1 MLCTSQ
7 PMITAYAFVR
17 GSDGGTSPN
26 SDRWAAS
33 TPRAQRTLKVSEI
46 LAEQDAVGSNNSGR
60 RSAKQL
66 KQQQRQAQ
74 AQQQTGI
81 MHFLNATPKS

>member
-1 MLCTSQ
+1 
-7 PMITAYAFVR
+7 MITPYVVSRA
-17 GSDGGTSPN
+17 SDGGTSPN
-26 SDRWAAS
+26 SDRRAAS
-33 TPRAQRTLKVSEI
+33 TPSAQRTLKVSEI
-46 LAEQDAVGSNNSGR
+46 LAEQDALGSNCSGR

-66 KQQQRQAQ
+66 KQQQRQQQ